1 MAKSNSW
8 LKLST
13 IKPGCNPEAMFGC
26 TEFKNERDY
35 LYNDRVMKL
44 GATIIWIPSKQVHI
58 CVASYVDA
66 FRNGDEEAIAK
77 LAELGVPAG
86 INFGY
91 GPKDDLTCM
100 YTVQS
105 PDARRRG
112 RRPGSGPVVKVM
124 RAEFDAEFDDGA
136 RFKAG
141 TVVKIEFRNRF
152 VEDRGGRKIFRNTY
166 LRPSA
171 EEIAAFLKSER
182 KETA

>member
-13 IKPGCNPEAMFGC
+13 IKPGCTPAAMFGC

-77 LAELGVPAG
+77 LAELGIPAG

-105 PDARRRG
+105 PDSRRRG
-112 RRPGSGPVVKVM
+112 RKPGSGP
-124 RAEFDAEFDDGA
+124 
-136 RFKAG
+136 
-141 TVVKIEFRNRF
+141 VVKIEFRNRC